1 MNRFARAGLLV
12 ATLIGIAVAGW
23 TVGAVGARQV
33 FTAMAAIG
41 WLGMGAFLLCS
52 AGVLLLL
59 GGAWLVT
66 APGEPLRRLPVFV
79 WARTTR
85 EAATDV
91 LPFSQLGGLVVGAR
105 TLATRGVPDSLIYAS
120 MVADMTT
127 EMAAQLLF
135 TIAGVST
142 LLFVLTSGPVHAGLV
157 PLAVGGLGVMAVL
170 MLAFVVGQRPVLKLV
185 GAVAARMI
193 PGSVDA
199 VGAVRARLD
208 AIYREPKRILA
219 AFVLNLLAWIG
230 SAAGAWVAL
239 WFMGSHV
246 PLWAAL
252 TIEALIFTLRSVAF
266 AVPGAIGIQEAAY
279 ALIGPVFGLPPTTA
293 LALSL
298 LKRARDLLIGV
309 PAILAWQ
316 AGEVGALVAKRAEP
330 A

>member
-1 MNRFARAGLLV
+1 MNHYARAGLLA
-12 ATLIGIAVAGW
+12 ATLIGIGVAGW

-33 FTAMAAIG
+33 LAAMGTIG

-52 AGVLLLL
+52 LGVLLLL
-59 GGAWLVT
+59 GGAWLAC
-66 APGEPLRRLPVFV
+66 APGESLRRLPLFV

-105 TLATRGVPDSLIYAS
+105 TLAVRGVRDPLIYAS

-135 TIAGVST
+135 TLGGVAT
-142 LLFVLTSGPVHAGLV
+142 LLAMLTAGPDAAGIV
-157 PLAVGGLGVMAVL
+157 PLAVGGLGVMVVL
-170 MLAFVVGQRPVLKLV
+170 MIAFVVGQRPVLRLV
-185 GAVAARMI
+185 GKLAARMI

-199 VGAVRARLD
+199 VGAVRVQLD
-208 AIYREPKRILA
+208 AVYRQPRRILT
-219 AFVLNLLAWIG
+219 AFLLNLAAWIG

-239 WFMGSHV
+239 WFMGSHLPV
-246 PLWAAL
+246 WAVL

-279 ALIGPVFGLPPTTA
+279 ALIGPVFGLSPTMA

-298 LKRARDLLIGV
+298 LKRARDLTIGV
-309 PAILAWQ
+309 PAMLAWQ
-316 AGEVGALVAKRAEP
+316 AGEVGAIVAKRTEP

>member
-1 MNRFARAGLLV
+1 MNRLARAGLLA

-23 TVGAVGARQV
+23 AVGAVGARQV
-33 FTAMAAIG
+33 FAAMATIG
-41 WLGMGAFLLCS
+41 WLGMAAFLLCS

-66 APGEPLRRLPVFV
+66 APGEPLRRLPLFV

-135 TIAGVST
+135 TIGGVAT
-142 LLFVLTSGPVHAGLV
+142 LLVVLTNGPAHAGLV
-157 PLAVGGLGVMAVL
+157 PLAVGGLAVMAVL
-170 MLAFVVGQRPVLKLV
+170 MVAFVIGQRPVLRLA
-185 GAVAARMI
+185 GALAARMI
-193 PGSVDA
+193 PGSVEA
-199 VGAVRARLD
+199 VGAVRVQLD
-208 AIYREPKRILA
+208 SVYRQPKRILA
-219 AFVLNLLAWIG
+219 AFALNLLAWIG

-279 ALIGPVFGLPPTTA
+279 ALIGPVFGLPPSTA

-316 AGEVGALVAKRAEP
+316 AGEAGALVVKRIEP